1 MALAL
6 APMTRRRAMPKAVGV
21 DLFAFMAI
29 MTALIGV
36 QTLLIGIIALEIRPG
51 GQNVQFV
58 PSGSGGTNHGK
69 VANYV
74 LLQGQGRLELL
85 AYGQRQLAALGSPQV
100 EAFLNRIATARV
112 PQFLVIGVRP
122 GTYAD
127 FNQLRAQAEAKNIA
141 LGYEPLD
148 PQWTI
153 EPPPA
158 AAGAVQ
164 P

>member
-1 MALAL
+1 
-6 APMTRRRAMPKAVGV
+6 MTRRRAMPKAVGV

-29 MTALIGV
+29 MTATIGV
-36 QTLLIGIIALEIRPG
+36 QTLLIAIIALEIRPG
-51 GQNVQFV
+51 GQSVQFV
-58 PSGSGGTNHGK
+58 PSGSSGNNQGK

-85 AYGQRQLAALGSPQV
+85 ADGQRQQAALGSPQV
-100 EAFLNRIATARV
+100 ETFLDRIAKARA
-112 PQFLVIGVRP
+112 PQFLVIGVKP
-122 GTYAD
+122 GTYAA
-127 FNQLRAQAEAKNIA
+127 FNQLRAQAEAKNIS
-141 LGYEPLD
+141 LGYEPID

-153 EPPPA
+153 QPPPA